1 MITDDKTLKR
11 MCLLILLL
19 NGAVMVTEP
28 STAGAMSSTEP
39 TKIFVIIFDMIL
51 IIKNTGVDVDDV
63 KEVTPLL
70 LTHLLIYLHCVSSW

>member
-39 TKIFVIIFDMIL
+39 EIFFIIIL
-51 IIKNTGVDVDDV
+51 IV
-63 KEVTPLL
+63 
-70 LTHLLIYLHCVSSW
+70 